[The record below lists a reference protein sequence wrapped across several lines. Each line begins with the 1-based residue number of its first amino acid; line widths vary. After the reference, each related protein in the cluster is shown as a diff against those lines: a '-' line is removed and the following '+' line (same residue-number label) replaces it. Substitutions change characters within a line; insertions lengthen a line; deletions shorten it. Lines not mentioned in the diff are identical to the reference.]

1 MKGRDDA
8 LSAGK
13 GPSKTNNSSG
23 LSTSNGGNGNA
34 DNHKTGIGGS
44 NDGIYGGIVYPG
56 ILPAVPTDGV
66 PVIPDKDRRTNAA
79 TAASAA
85 GVRALS
91 AQALQF
97 YFRAPV
103 KAFFRTRVDYL
114 AYARLPD
121 GTISDPAAAS
131 ASATPRQRIRAWLRG
146 TTPGILTL
154 AVKRYGWSV
163 VPDQVMPPLMA
174 NIGVAAVLYT
184 SYLQILARLHPESG
198 QARRRV
204 YPPPAPLETFTAGFL
219 AGSIQSLVAAPL
231 DAIQA
236 RYDHRAVANVTENGN
251 GKPQSMW
258 AFSAAKLR
266 EIGLRGIFAGWGL
279 SFVKDS
285 FGNGLFFS
293 VFEYVKAQSYYH
305 FVAYYYGALDGSMIL
320 AQQQRQALADQRKQ
334 QRQQWVQGQVEGIEA
349 RIETTKKRH
358 HLYHSHEDHEN
369 FVQEQVPQQPQ
380 PEPVQLVPQA
390 WAQSRAREREAKEAD
405 MPVVIRPHY
414 ALEPAFLLLAGVSAS
429 FAQQVLLHPL
439 THFQVVHW
447 DMLEDIDSAVK
458 ADREAAAARAAS
470 SKLAA
475 STNGGDR
482 GDASNS
488 RGRGGFYS
496 RIFRLPRFHFMSTYY
511 HAYLTTMSKCDEMAA
526 LERRSRISWLYRGFW
541 WNAIRQVPST
551 SAGLIIFELL
561 RRKYGMAG
569 DEVRISQD
577 GYDILLR

>member
-8 LSAGK
+8 LSEGTAPK
-13 GPSKTNNSSG
+13 KS
-23 LSTSNGGNGNA
+23 
-34 DNHKTGIGGS
+34 IGS
-44 NDGIYGGIVYPG
+44 NAGDHSANDAIYGGGVYPG
-56 ILPAVPTDGV
+56 ILPAVPADGV
-66 PVIPDKDRRTNAA
+66 PLIPDKDRRTNAA

-114 AYARLPD
+114 AYARFPD
-121 GTISDPAAAS
+121 GSLAGQTPNSPPVPS
-131 ASATPRQRIRAWLRG
+131 SPRQRFWAWLRG
-146 TTPGILTL
+146 TTPGVLTL
-154 AVKRYGWSV
+154 AVQRHGWSV
-163 VPDQVMPPLMA
+163 VPDQVMPPLIA
-174 NIGVAAVLYT
+174 NTGVAAVLYT
-184 SYLQILARLHPESG
+184 SYLHILGRLHPESG

-204 YPPPAPLETFTAGFL
+204 YPPPTPLDTFTAGFL

-236 RYDHRAVANVTENGN
+236 RYDHRAIAVPGADGVNGNGN

-285 FGNGLFFS
+285 VGNGIFFS
-293 VFEYVKAQSYYH
+293 VFEYVKAQGYYS
-305 FVAYYYGALDGSMIL
+305 FVASYYGALDESIIL
-320 AQQQRQALADQRKQ
+320 AQQQRQQ
-334 QRQQWVQGQVEGIEA
+334 VTHGQVGGIET
-349 RIETTKKRH
+349 RTDTKQKS
-358 HLYHSHEDHEN
+358 YSAHESNHNVAHD
-369 FVQEQVPQQPQ
+369 QAAS
-380 PEPVQLVPQA
+380 VQLLPQA
-390 WAQSRAREREAKEAD
+390 WAQARDRERAIQNANL
-405 MPVVIRPHY
+405 PVVIRPHY

-429 FAQQVLLHPL
+429 FAQQLLLHPL

-447 DMLEDIDSAVK
+447 DMLEDIDAAVK
-458 ADREAAAARAAS
+458 ADREAAAAR
-470 SKLAA
+470 
-475 STNGGDR
+475 TT
-482 GDASNS
+482 ASNRTAVWNETAQAGGNQK
-488 RGRGGFYS
+488 RGILQ
-496 RIFRLPRFHFMSTYY
+496 RIFSLPRLHFMRTYY
-511 HAYLTTMSKCDEMAA
+511 HAYLATMNRCDEMAA
-526 LERRSRISWLYRGFW
+526 MEGRSRISWLYRGFW

-569 DEVRISQD
+569 DEVRIRQD